1 MRLRLLFGHEFD
13 EIIEEV
19 MRVVRSGRRFRVILH
34 AEYRMAAVTKTF
46 QGVIV
51 QVHVRD
57 LDVGWIER
65 ILVHG
70 EPVVVRCDFN
80 SLAHLVENRVV
91 RAAMPELEL
100 VGLAAE
106 CQPQE
111 LVAQA
116 DAENR
121 DFPH

>member
-46 QGVIV
+46 QGLIV

-57 LDVGWIER
+57 LDIGWIER
-65 ILVHG
+65 I
-70 EPVVVRCDFN
+70 PVDRESVIVRRNFN
-80 SLAHLVENRVV
+80 SLVDPVEHRVV
-91 RAAMPELEL
+91 RAAMTEFELI
-100 VGLAAE
+100 GLATE
-106 CQPQE
+106 CQAQE

-121 DFPH
+121 DFPN